1 MCTDVHL
8 SIESKSI
15 IRGKN
20 FNHPTLYTTTTHQII
35 AHSIIHNN
43 LNSKQNETSDKC
55 LEWNH
60 GNGFHTRHLFS
71 HHCFICFPSGCSFHF
86 QTHHQTGCSTAYLEE
101 RFSDTFRL
109 SPVLCIHRLLE
120 SIYMY
125 VRKRNSKIQQLW
137 NSSISQRLSPFLRII
152 ATEQAILL
160 HNGENH
166 IDHIVTSGDSDSA
179 CPVSINTNRF
189 GVVIHFFHPRCTF
202 QSSKQL
208 IKRVSATSS
217 LNHLGICPY

>member
-1 MCTDVHL
+1 M
-8 SIESKSI
+8 
-15 IRGKN
+15 
-20 FNHPTLYTTTTHQII
+20 HP
-35 AHSIIHNN
+35 
-43 LNSKQNETSDKC
+43 E
-55 LEWNH
+55 
-60 GNGFHTRHLFS
+60 RLF
-71 HHCFICFPSGCSFHF
+71 FHF
-86 QTHHQTGCSTAYLEE
+86 QTHCQTGCSTAYLEE
-101 RFSDTFRL
+101 RFSNLPLTPALCTLHL
-109 SPVLCIHRLLE
+109 SASRINLISFHH
-120 SIYMY
+120 YMY
-125 VRKRNSKIQQLW
+125 VRKRNSKIQQSW

-166 IDHIVTSGDSDSA
+166 MDYIVTSGDSDSA

>member
-1 MCTDVHL
+1 MCTDVRLSIESKSIIRGKNFNHPTKGYQENNTVLSDHEITLLWFHHTETRSGQWSVHPGLMCTDVHL

-20 FNHPTLYTTTTHQII
+20 FNHPTLYTTTHQII

-71 HHCFICFPSGCSFHF
+71 HHCFICFPNGCSFHF

-120 SIYMY
+120 
-125 VRKRNSKIQQLW
+125 L
-137 NSSISQRLSPFLRII
+137 ISNQS
-152 ATEQAILL
+152 T
-160 HNGENH
+160 
-166 IDHIVTSGDSDSA
+166 
-179 CPVSINTNRF
+179 
-189 GVVIHFFHPRCTF
+189 CT
-202 QSSKQL
+202 
-208 IKRVSATSS
+208 
-217 LNHLGICPY
+217 